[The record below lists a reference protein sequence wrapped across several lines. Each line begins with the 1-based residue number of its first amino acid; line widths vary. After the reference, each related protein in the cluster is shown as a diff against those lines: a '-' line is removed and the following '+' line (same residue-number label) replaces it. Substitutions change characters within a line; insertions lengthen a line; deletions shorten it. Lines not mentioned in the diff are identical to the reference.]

1 MTDNQTIKDR
11 VILFLKAQNLPK
23 ARFEKACG
31 LSNGYVNSMKDG
43 FGVQKLEQVLNTYPQ
58 LSRTW
63 LLTGEGEMLTP
74 HAVTATDHSA
84 ASVNGNATAGDSE
97 NVARLI
103 VELSAQREA
112 YTRQID
118 RLIGLLERGQGAS
131 LT

>member
-1 MTDNQTIKDR
+1 MAEYQTIKDR
-11 VILFLKAQNLPK
+11 LGFFLNSQGIKVST
-23 ARFEKACG
+23 FEKTCG
-31 LSNGYVNSMKDG
+31 LSNGYLRQLRKSPTADKVEIMLSA
-43 FGVQKLEQVLNTYPQ
+43 FPQ

-63 LLTGEGEMLTP
+63 LLTGEGDMLTP
-74 HAVTATDHSA
+74 HTVTATDHSA